1 MEIGIFLPKNYGL
14 SFRNSQLSG
23 VHKGDAT
30 KYVCIIYCSYVSSG
44 IVSGN
49 SSTDKISYDIDSWQI
64 MLDRSYKLNNGIIIK
79 PRIGINV
86 LDTSLQFSGAGQ
98 NVSEKQILPLPFVGI
113 HSEIKINTTYSF
125 FLDTNY
131 FKYKETK
138 IGVHFYDTSIGI
150 NSQINKYLKFVVGYK
165 KYDLGISN
173 EGGSSNISFNI
184 EQKTPF
190 VGFSLSY

>member
-1 MEIGIFLPKNYGL
+1 MPFLGL
-14 SFRNSQLSG
+14 
-23 VHKGDAT
+23 
-30 KYVCIIYCSYVSSG
+30 
-44 IVSGN
+44 
-49 SSTDKISYDIDSWQI
+49 
-64 MLDRSYKLNNGIIIK
+64 
-79 PRIGINV
+79 
-86 LDTSLQFSGAGQ
+86 
-98 NVSEKQILPLPFVGI
+98 
-113 HSEIKINTTYSF
+113 HSEIKIISTYSF